1 MKEPVVRLVYPP
13 DLLRVPV
20 LNQLIQ
26 RFPITVNILRA
37 QVGSDAGW
45 IELQLRGEKAE
56 VDDALDWLREKG
68 IYVQFVEPSSED

>member
-26 RFPITVNILRA
+26 RFDITVNILRA
-37 QVGSDAGW
+37 QVGSEAGW
-45 IELQLRGEKAE
+45 IELQLGGKDEI
-56 VDDALDWLREKG
+56 VDEALEWLREKG
-68 IYVQFVEPSSED
+68 VYVQFIE